1 MDRRLTFPNACS
13 VLVALAILLAAAP
26 ASARQPASAPGPDG
40 SAGPTVLRYGGS
52 FTATSDAGRRSPE
65 DEVLVL
71 DTFSGAPRL
80 SVTGGVP
87 RTVMG
92 DPFDA
97 ADPGA
102 PLKITRVELY
112 LASTA
117 DQSYSNGLCARIQFW
132 NEFDAAASPVF
143 SGATG
148 RVYELRVDGPVT
160 LTPNVYVMI
169 SGALVPGAPLADLT
183 NNGVVVNFQ
192 GDNGSGCADADSLTA
207 LLRYVDEPA
216 QAPVAVGAIPLTP
229 PHLGYYRNAAGR
241 ADLNFEPTDL
251 RWVTGTNSN
260 AIAMRLYAAT
270 PASGRSFY
278 LPLILRS

>member
-1 MDRRLTFPNACS
+1 MHRRI
-13 VLVALAILLAAAP
+13 ALPIVCGLLMALAAAP
-26 ASARQPASAPGPDG
+26 AGTAQPAATPSPDASAQP
-40 SAGPTVLRYGGS
+40 AALRYGGS
-52 FTATSDAGRRSPE
+52 YTARRPAGGLPSD

-80 SVTGGVP
+80 SVTGGMP

-102 PLKITRVELY
+102 PLEITRVELY

-117 DQSYSNGLCARIQFW
+117 NQSYSNGLCARVQFW
-132 NEFDAAASPVF
+132 NDFDAAASPVF
-143 SGATG
+143 SGPAG
-148 RVYELRVDGPVT
+148 GVYELRVDGPIT
-160 LTPNVYVMI
+160 LAPNVYVI
-169 SGALVPGAPLADLT
+169 VAGALAPGAPLSDLT
-183 NNGVVVNFQ
+183 GNGVVVNFQ
-192 GDNGSGCADADSLTA
+192 GDNGSGCADSATLTA

-216 QAPVAVGAIPLTP
+216 EAPIAVGDIPLAP

-241 ADLNFEPTDL
+241 TDLNFEPADL

-260 AIAMRLYAAT
+260 AVAMRLYASAPQT
-270 PASGRSFY
+270 RRSVY
-278 LPLILRS
+278 LPLIVRS